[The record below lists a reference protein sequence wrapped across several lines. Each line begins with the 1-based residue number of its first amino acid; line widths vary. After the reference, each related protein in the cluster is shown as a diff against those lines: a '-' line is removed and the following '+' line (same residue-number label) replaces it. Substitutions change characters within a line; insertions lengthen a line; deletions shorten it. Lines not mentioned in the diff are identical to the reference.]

1 MSQGDDGAPQL
12 DLPKRAAAVWR
23 SVIMK
28 ISRSVILAIAVSVL
42 GLMAIGLGLTAFG
55 GGCQAAH
62 EKARHGVLAMD
73 VFAQDAIVDLLL
85 FEETPRGKELRHV
98 RSRDGATTWSAPS
111 TINRRGRGIV
121 DHRRG
126 MDPQIAA
133 AGDTVV
139 VLWTTPGTS
148 AWGAGPLAT
157 AVSRDGGRTWTL
169 GPNPADDTSNDGHS
183 FLELA
188 ADETGA
194 FQAFWL
200 DSRNGAQGL
209 RTAFSRDA
217 GQTWSANASIDSR
230 TCECCW
236 NKAVAFSPG
245 SSAVLYRDRSPR
257 DMALAATTDG
267 GRTWTR
273 RATVGDFGW
282 AIEAC
287 PHVGGGLAR
296 TRVGTAERL
305 HAVVWTG
312 KAGREGLHRLAS
324 RDDGRTWSKPARL
337 GTARAKHGDIAGS
350 AAHLAA
356 VWDDVRAGQQVI
368 RAATSD
374 DEGAS
379 WHSPIQLS
387 DSNRTATHPLVI
399 WSDGRFVAF
408 WTDAARDSPAAWRA
422 VRIPAAEAH

>member
-1 MSQGDDGAPQL
+1 
-12 DLPKRAAAVWR
+12 
-23 SVIMK
+23 MK

-217 GQTWSANASIDSR
+217 GHRPGLPTRPSTHEPASAAGTRPSPSLRDHLRCCIATEVRATWR
-230 TCECCW
+230 WPQRPT
-236 NKAVAFSPG
+236 AVAPG
-245 SSAVLYRDRSPR
+245 RAGPPSGTSAGRSKHARMLAVGLLAHGLVPPNVSMRSCGRGRQVAKACTAWPRATTGGRGRSPHVSAPLAPS
-257 DMALAATTDG
+257 MATSQD
-267 GRTWTR
+267 
-273 RATVGDFGW
+273 
-282 AIEAC
+282 
-287 PHVGGGLAR
+287 
-296 TRVGTAERL
+296 RL
-305 HAVVWTG
+305 HT
-312 KAGREGLHRLAS
+312 
-324 RDDGRTWSKPARL
+324 
-337 GTARAKHGDIAGS
+337 
-350 AAHLAA
+350 
-356 VWDDVRAGQQVI
+356 
-368 RAATSD
+368 
-374 DEGAS
+374 
-379 WHSPIQLS
+379 
-387 DSNRTATHPLVI
+387 
-399 WSDGRFVAF
+399 
-408 WTDAARDSPAAWRA
+408 
-422 VRIPAAEAH
+422 